1 MNHFELFNLSPAF
14 NLDPAQLA
22 KTNQTLQ
29 LLTHPDKF
37 ATAGERDK
45 RIALQKNAQVNDA
58 YQVLKSPLRRAEH
71 MLELRGVELKHE
83 QQTMQDGMFLM
94 QQMQWREQLEEVDST
109 ADPLSELDGLDMEI
123 EQHIQQHLV
132 QLESLLFEHSAS
144 SDDAG
149 ANVVRKLKFFY
160 KLKNEIAIKEDA
172 LSDF

>member
-1 MNHFELFNLSPAF
+1 MNYFELFNLPPVF
-14 NLDPAQLA
+14 HLDPAKLA
-22 KTNQTLQ
+22 KTYQTLQ

-58 YQVLKSPLRRAEH
+58 YQVLKFPLSRAEH

-83 QQTMQDGMFLM
+83 QQTMQDSMFLM

-109 ADPLSELDGLDMEI
+109 PDPLSELDALDIEI
-123 EQHIQQHLV
+123 KQHINE
-132 QLESLLFEHSAS
+132 QLEQLENLLSEHNAQ
-144 SDDAG
+144 SDEAG
-149 ANVVRKLKFFY
+149 ANVVRKLKFLY